1 MSSIHF
7 TSQMSESNQDSSN
20 VNANSQ
26 EPVSGRHQIHL
37 PQHRDSAKNA
47 ALFNNKMTELQIQRN
62 VIRLYGEQFMQA
74 IYDSEMLSDRV
85 SVQDLKII
93 MRGLGIA
100 SGHALNAKKQLLI
113 EQLQSYLRSDFMKEL
128 YDKYL
133 VEREENKKKREEKMK
148 KKKEEKKDDNNKGN
162 SDEEEEDEIS
172 DEESEQRENK
182 LKKNNGNGNNH
193 KRTFPTRKKPQSN
206 GSNLK
211 NIVIPRL
218 KYDEDFNVE
227 RAVKFIQ
234 SANEFI
240 NHVSDRLDDIE
251 RAMSIMSF
259 RLSELEKI
267 YLQNN

>member
-1 MSSIHF
+1 
-7 TSQMSESNQDSSN
+7 
-20 VNANSQ
+20 
-26 EPVSGRHQIHL
+26 
-37 PQHRDSAKNA
+37 
-47 ALFNNKMTELQIQRN
+47 
-62 VIRLYGEQFMQA
+62 
-74 IYDSEMLSDRV
+74 
-85 SVQDLKII
+85 
-93 MRGLGIA
+93 
-100 SGHALNAKKQLLI
+100 
-113 EQLQSYLRSDFMKEL
+113 
-128 YDKYL
+128 
-133 VEREENKKKREEKMK
+133 MK

>member
-1 MSSIHF
+1 
-7 TSQMSESNQDSSN
+7 MSESNQDSLN
-20 VNANSQ
+20 INKNSQ
-26 EPVSGRHQIHL
+26 EPVFDRYQIHL
-37 PQHRDSAKNA
+37 PQHRDSVKNA
-47 ALFNNKMTELQIQRN
+47 ALFNYKMTESQIQRN
-62 VIRLYGEQFMQA
+62 VIKLYDEQFMQA
-74 IYDSEMLSDRV
+74 IYDSEILSDRV

-93 MRGLGIA
+93 MRGLNIA
-100 SGHALNAKKQLLI
+100 SGHALNAKKQILI
-113 EQLQSYLRSDFMKEL
+113 EQLQSYLQSDFMKEL

-133 VEREENKKKREEKMK
+133 LEREENKKKREEKMK
-148 KKKEEKKDDNNKGN
+148 KKKEEKKDDNNKEN
-162 SDEEEEDEIS
+162 KDEEEEDEIS

-182 LKKNNGNGNNH
+182 LKKNNGNGNINNNIH

-206 GSNLK
+206 GNNLK

-227 RAVKFIQ
+227 RAVKFLQ

-267 YLQNN
+267 YMQSN